1 MRLLGRYL
9 GKFGQIDIV
18 ERKDDGTRFYLEEGI
33 YQSKATLGGELPFQY
48 IRLMAGVLKRST
60 NVLLLGCGG
69 GTLATLLVRAGKAV
83 TVVDHNPIS
92 FQIAQRF
99 FGMPEAASCV
109 CADFRQYLAACTASF
124 DGIAIDISGPG
135 FSIARAFDLATCDSI
150 RARLCQRGR
159 ITMNVPVESDVDP
172 SPDRI
177 AARLAGD
184 ALRAWVFDHPGHQE
198 RNVILACR
206 PELGFPDRKRLALPD
221 GPDDQA
227 WVCRR
232 ARLHLRQLQ
241 REQQLLS
248 PSS

>member
-1 MRLLGRYL
+1 MRLLGRYQ

-18 ERKDDGTRFYLEEGI
+18 ERKDDGTRLYLEEGI
-33 YQSKATLGGELPFQY
+33 YQSKATPAGELPFQY
-48 IRLMAGVLKRST
+48 IRLMAGILKRST

-99 FGMPEAASCV
+99 FGMPEAATCV
-109 CADFRQYLAACTASF
+109 CADFRQYLGDCATSF
-124 DGIAIDISGPG
+124 DGIAIDVSGPG
-135 FSIARAFDLATCDSI
+135 FSTGREFDLATCNLI
-150 RARLCQRGR
+150 RARLYERGR
-159 ITMNVPVESDVDP
+159 ITMNVPVESDIDAA
-172 SPDRI
+172 PDRI
-177 AARLAGD
+177 AARLAGNSM
-184 ALRAWVFDHPGHQE
+184 RAWVFDHPGHDE

-206 PELGFPDRKRLALPD
+206 PEFSFHDRGILVLPE
-221 GPDDQA
+221 GPGDQA

-241 REQQLLS
+241 REQQLLPTS
-248 PSS
+248 T